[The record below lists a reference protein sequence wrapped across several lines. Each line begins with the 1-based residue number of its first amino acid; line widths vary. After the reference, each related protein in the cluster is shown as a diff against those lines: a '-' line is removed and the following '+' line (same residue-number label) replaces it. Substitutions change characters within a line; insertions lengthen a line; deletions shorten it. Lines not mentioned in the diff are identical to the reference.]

1 MKPIRFTRG
10 SRKHRVGKTS
20 ALHVIATS
28 SANVSTDEP
37 TGETTLSWMGPDERG
52 RELEIVALE
61 KPDCFLVIHVMPT
74 HYRKAR
80 P

>member
-1 MKPIRFTRG
+1 MAMT
-10 SRKHRVGKTS
+10 
-20 ALHVIATS
+20 A
-28 SANVSTDEP
+28 ANVTHDP
-37 TGETTLSWMGPDERG
+37 QTGEMTLSWIGPDERG

-61 KPDCFLVIHVMPT
+61 KPNCFLVIHVMPT